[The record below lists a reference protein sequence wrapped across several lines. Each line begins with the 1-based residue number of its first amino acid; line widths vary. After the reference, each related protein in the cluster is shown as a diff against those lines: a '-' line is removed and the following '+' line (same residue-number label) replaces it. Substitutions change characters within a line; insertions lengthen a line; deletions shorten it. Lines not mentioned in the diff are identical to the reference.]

1 MKRLAAEKNQPPIYR
16 GKWATASAEDVQ
28 AAKDAGLEFCY
39 RFRVP
44 KVGGLKQLDRYVS
57 RSRNEDCRAS
67 RTLWGWR
74 RCPGCRL
81 MRDTRVSG
89 ASIACIMYG
98 GLSAKI

>member
-44 KVGGLKQLDRYVS
+44 KVGWSEHLDRSVS
-57 RSRNEDCRAS
+57 RARSDGCKAW
-67 RTLWGWR
+67 RTIWR
-74 RCPGCRL
+74 DERHVPEMSDIG
-81 MRDTRVSG
+81 
-89 ASIACIMYG
+89 
-98 GLSAKI
+98 